1 MDREKSRKEI
11 LMDRKFTLFFVLL
24 ALTLVTLACG
34 LGGGAPEPTAE
45 DVASATATA
54 RPDDQPVASSPT
66 PPSAESESGTQ
77 EGKADYDTVF
87 PLPDDV
93 QNFTGEGGEDPVNFQ
108 TNLGLEE
115 VVEFYRQ
122 AFAKKGLT
130 EYEVLTSIED
140 EGFSMVFTGW
150 PNGLELVIQGVDL
163 GESTNVNIRLEE
175 VVDAASSAPADTALG
190 EELRSDYG
198 GFACV
203 TIPGY
208 TTEEAFGFV
217 SMEAPD
223 ADPEI
228 GPAILLMGSVVE
240 DEADEEGATAQELY
254 DQFLSD
260 IEVGMNVSEPRE
272 ITVDGIAGL
281 VCDVDGASEGKEM
294 AGRIVFVAVTP
305 VQRFT
310 ALGAA
315 PRERWES
322 ELAPLFD
329 SVVASLSFFEPDL
342 SFDLGEEEVGV
353 GGEMRQWASTATA
366 SSEFGNPDQAAT
378 QATGAPDTFECQDL
392 PTAWCP
398 ADYET
403 VEWLELGYDV
413 PVRPTEVN
421 IMQTY
426 SPDQVAKVE
435 LIDTD
440 GTYHE
445 VYTAEPVN
453 LWEECLYTL
462 SIPVEADYQAA
473 GVRITVDQSVLD
485 MSYCEI
491 DAVELVGVSE

>member
-1 MDREKSRKEI
+1 
-11 LMDRKFTLFFVLL
+11 MDRKCTLFFVLL
-24 ALTLVTLACG
+24 ALALVTLACG
-34 LGGGAPEPTAE
+34 LGGGTPEPTAE

-54 RPDDQPVASSPT
+54 QPDDQPVAPSPT
-66 PPSAESESGTQ
+66 PPSVESESGTQ
-77 EGKADYDTVF
+77 ESKADYDTVF

-93 QNFTGEGGEDPVNFQ
+93 QNFTGEGGESQVNFQ
-108 TNLGLEE
+108 TDLSLVE

-122 AFAKKGLT
+122 AFAEKGLT
-130 EYEVLTSIED
+130 EYEILTSVED
-140 EGFSMVFTGW
+140 QSFSMVFMGW

-163 GESTNVNIRLEE
+163 VESTNVNIRLEE
-175 VVDAASSAPADTALG
+175 VVDAASSAPSETGLG

-198 GFACV
+198 GFACA

-208 TTEEAFGFV
+208 TAEEAFGFV

-240 DEADEEGATAQELY
+240 DEAGEEEATAQELY

-272 ITVDGIAGL
+272 ITVDGRAGL
-281 VCDVDGASEGKEM
+281 VSDVDGTSEGKEM
-294 AGRIVFVAVTP
+294 VGRVVFVAVTP
-305 VQRFT
+305 VQRFM

-329 SVVASLSFFEPDL
+329 GVVASLSFFEPDL
-342 SFDLGEEEVGV
+342 SFDLGEEKVGA

-366 SSEFGNPDQAAT
+366 SSEFDNPDQAAT

-421 IMQTY
+421 IVQTY
-426 SPDQVAKVE
+426 SPDQVVKVE
-435 LIDTD
+435 LIDTH

-445 VYTAEPVN
+445 IYTAEPVN
-453 LWEECLYTL
+453 LWDECLYTL
-462 SIPVEADYQAA
+462 SIPVEADYQAT
-473 GVRITVDQSVLD
+473 GVRITIDQSVLD
-485 MSYCEI
+485 MSYNEI

>member
-34 LGGGAPEPTAE
+34 LGGGAAEPTAE
-45 DVASATATA
+45 GVASATATA
-54 RPDDQPVASSPT
+54 QPGDQPVAPSPT
-66 PPSAESESGTQ
+66 PPSAESEGGT
-77 EGKADYDTVF
+77 EGGKTDYDTVF

-421 IMQTY
+421 IVQTY

>member
-1 MDREKSRKEI
+1 
-11 LMDRKFTLFFVLL
+11 MDRKCTLFLVLL
-24 ALTLVTLACG
+24 ALALATLACG
-34 LGGGAPEPTAE
+34 LGGGAPEPTSE
-45 DVASATATA
+45 GVAPTTATTQSS
-54 RPDDQPVASSPT
+54 DQPVASSPT
-66 PPSAESESGTQ
+66 PPSAESESDTQ
-77 EGKADYDTVF
+77 EGKTDYDTVF

-93 QNFTGEGGEDPVNFQ
+93 QNFTGEGGEGQVNFQ
-108 TNLGLEE
+108 TDLSLVE

-122 AFAKKGLT
+122 AFAEKGLT
-130 EYEVLTSIED
+130 EYEILTSVED
-140 EGFSMVFTGW
+140 QSFSMVFTGW
-150 PNGLELVIQGVDL
+150 PNSLELVIQGVDL
-163 GESTNVNIRLEE
+163 VESTNVNIRLEE
-175 VVDAASSAPADTALG
+175 VVDAVLTAPSDTALG

-208 TTEEAFGFV
+208 TTEEAFGFA

-223 ADPEI
+223 ADPEM
-228 GPAILLMGSVVE
+228 GPAILLIGSVVE
-240 DEADEEGATAQELY
+240 DEAGEEETTVQELY
-254 DQFLSD
+254 DQFVSD
-260 IEVGMNVSEPRE
+260 LEAGINVSEPRE
-272 ITVDGIAGL
+272 ITVDGRAGL
-281 VCDVDGASEGKEM
+281 VSEVSGTSEGKEM
-294 AGRIVFVAVTP
+294 VGRLVLVAVTP

-310 ALGAA
+310 AMGAA

-329 SVVASLSFFEPDL
+329 GVVASLSFFEPDL
-342 SFDLGEEEVGV
+342 SFDFDEEEVDAGE
-353 GGEMRQWASTATA
+353 EMRQWASTATA
-366 SSEFGNPDQAAT
+366 SSEFDNPDQAAT

-421 IMQTY
+421 IVQTY
-426 SPDQVAKVE
+426 SPDQVVKVE
-435 LIDTD
+435 LVDTD

-453 LWEECLYTL
+453 LWDECLYTL
-462 SIPVEADYQAA
+462 SIPVEADYQAV
-473 GVRITVDQSVLD
+473 GVRITIDQSVLD
-485 MSYCEI
+485 MSYNEI